1 MGEGNKL
8 TSGGDKVGV
17 EEAPVASPCVAICAL
32 DGDDICTGCHRSGD
46 EIRQWVSLDNAT
58 RRAVLKKAHD
68 RGKVGNPFA

>member
-1 MGEGNKL
+1 MGVGNKL
-8 TSGGDKVGV
+8 ASDDDRADT
-17 EEAPVASPCVAICAL
+17 EEAPVVSPCVAVCAL

-46 EIRQWVSLDNAT
+46 EIRQWVSLDNAE